1 MTHQHKTS
9 THRQRPVWI
18 WGLAVAFGLGVAVNI
33 VWESGFLSEPLR
45 VARDDSHYGSM
56 VKAPLPYPEVPAF
69 SADELAALAPAAG
82 VAGADAIGQLITE
95 ENATQAMLYGVSANP
110 TPLRL
115 LNDEKQTA
123 QPVVFH
129 TDAAKT
135 AAPLEAAKPI
145 YKNGSP
151 RIALIIDDVGNNAK
165 ADQRVLAL
173 PAAVTIAI
181 LPDSKN
187 ASKLA
192 QRAKAQAHEV
202 LVHMPMEPKNMA
214 SNNPGDM
221 ALRLDNS
228 VPQNLAIL
236 EQALQAVPGAV
247 GINNHMGSA
256 FTADRTQ
263 MEAVLFHLQER
274 GLIFVDSRTGPA
286 TVGYR
291 LAHHMG
297 MESVGRDVFI
307 DHVDSPEAIAQ
318 QLKEAE
324 RIARHKGYAVVIGHP
339 YANTLAAL
347 NAWLP
352 VLAASGI
359 KLVPVSTLSDK

>member
-1 MTHQHKTS
+1 VTHQHKTS

-18 WGLAVAFGLGVAVNI
+18 WGLAIAFGLGVV
-33 VWESGFLSEPLR
+33 VSLFLETNFVSNPMR
-45 VARDDSHYGSM
+45 VARDDSQYGAIA
-56 VKAPLPYPEVPAF
+56 KAPLPYPDVPAF

-82 VAGADAIGQLITE
+82 VAGADAIGLMITADT
-95 ENATQAMLYGVSANP
+95 ATEKAVQPVMYGISANP
-110 TPLRL
+110 RPFSPAT
-115 LNDEKQTA
+115 
-123 QPVVFH
+123 
-129 TDAAKT
+129 
-135 AAPLEAAKPI
+135 KPI

-151 RIALIIDDVGNNAK
+151 RIALIIDDVGNNPK

-187 ASKLA
+187 AAKLA
-192 QRAKAQAHEV
+192 QRAKAQAHDV

-214 SNNPGDM
+214 SNNPGNM

-247 GINNHMGSA
+247 GVNNHMGSA
-256 FTADRTQ
+256 FTANRTQ
-263 MEAVLFHLQER
+263 MEAVLFHLQSR
-274 GLIFVDSRTGPA
+274 GLMFVDSRTGPA

-291 LAHHMG
+291 LARHMG

-307 DHVDSPEAIAQ
+307 DHVDSPEAIAE
-318 QLKEAE
+318 QLEEAE
-324 RIARHKGYAVVIGHP
+324 RIARQKGYAVVIGHP

-347 NAWLP
+347 DAWLP
-352 VLAASGI
+352 ALEQAGI
-359 KLVPVSTLSDK
+359 KLVPVSTLSNK

>member
-1 MTHQHKTS
+1 VTHQHKTS

-18 WGLAVAFGLGVAVNI
+18 WGLAIAFGLGVV
-33 VWESGFLSEPLR
+33 VSLFLETNFVSNPMR
-45 VARDDSHYGSM
+45 VSRDDSQYGQM
-56 VKAPLPYPEVPAF
+56 VKAPLPHPEVPAF

-82 VAGADAIGQLITE
+82 VAGADAIGLMITADT
-95 ENATQAMLYGVSANP
+95 ATEKAVQPVMYGISANP
-110 TPLRL
+110 RPFSPAT
-115 LNDEKQTA
+115 
-123 QPVVFH
+123 
-129 TDAAKT
+129 
-135 AAPLEAAKPI
+135 KPI

-151 RIALIIDDVGNNAK
+151 RIALIIDDVGNNPK

-187 ASKLA
+187 AAKLA
-192 QRAKAQAHEV
+192 QRAKAQAHDV
-202 LVHMPMEPKNMA
+202 LVHMPMEPKNVA
-214 SNNPGDM
+214 SNNPGNM

-247 GINNHMGSA
+247 GLNNHMGSA

-263 MEAVLFHLQER
+263 MEAVLFHLQSR
-274 GLIFVDSRTGPA
+274 GLMFVDSRTGPA

-291 LAHHMG
+291 LARHMG

-307 DHVDSPEAIAQ
+307 DHVDSPEAIAE
-318 QLKEAE
+318 QLEEAE

-347 NAWLP
+347 DAWLP
-352 VLAASGI
+352 VLEQAGI
-359 KLVPVSTLSDK
+359 KLVPVSTLSNK

>member
-9 THRQRPVWI
+9 THRQRPIWI
-18 WGLAVAFGLGVAVNI
+18 WGLAIAFGLGVAVNI
-33 VWESGFLSEPLR
+33 VWESSFLSEPLR
-45 VARDDSHYGSM
+45 VTRDDSHYGSM
-56 VKAPLPYPEVPAF
+56 AKAPLPYPEVPAF

-82 VAGADAIGQLITE
+82 VAGADAIGKLIIE
-95 ENATQAMLYGVSANP
+95 DNATQVMLYGVSANP
-110 TPLRL
+110 TPLPSGAQ
-115 LNDEKQTA
+115 KQMA

-129 TDAAKT
+129 TGAAMT

-145 YKNGSP
+145 YKNGPP
-151 RIALIIDDVGNNAK
+151 RIALIIDDVGNNPK

-187 ASKLA
+187 AAKLA
-192 QRAKAQAHEV
+192 QRAKAQAHDV
-202 LVHMPMEPKNMA
+202 LVHMPMEPKNIA
-214 SNNPGDM
+214 SNNPGNM

-256 FTADRTQ
+256 FTANRTQ
-263 MEAVLFHLQER
+263 MEAVLFHLQSR
-274 GLIFVDSRTGPA
+274 GLMFVDSRTGPA

-291 LAHHMG
+291 LARHMG

-324 RIARHKGYAVVIGHP
+324 RIARQKGYAVVIGHP

-347 NAWLP
+347 DAWLP
-352 VLAASGI
+352 ALEQAGI
-359 KLVPVSTLSDK
+359 KLVPVSTLSNK